1 MERER
6 GQWGSTS
13 SISVSAFNPGL
24 IMATVLIRSA
34 REDSPISTALFSFV
48 ASRVAGFSVPVDVGG
63 DWHEYLV
70 TAPEEEVPSGS
81 YLAAASA
88 TSRATTRSEGF
99 EEAQVS
105 DEARD
110 DDLAARL
117 WERSADVVGLA
128 Y

>member
-48 ASRVAGFSVPVDVGG
+48 ASRAAGFSVSVDVGG

-70 TAPEEEVPSGS
+70 TAPEEEVPAGS

-88 TSRATTRSEGF
+88 TSRATTRSGGF
-99 EEAQVS
+99 NRAGGMAPGV
-105 DEARD
+105 APIIF
-110 DDLAARL
+110 
-117 WERSADVVGLA
+117 SACSSYCNFSA
-128 Y
+128 